1 MGITLV
7 LKLVSSEVN
16 PGFTVW
22 LQVRNDSQ
30 GVCLLERVG
39 HLPADPQL
47 EDLYHHWQTRFR
59 SLIHQGRNAPDFG
72 WEFDDIP
79 SNQSRDSDFDACRNY
94 IRLLEE
100 NMDRWLESCTDP
112 GWQQIQRKI
121 TFYLGKHSDDVR
133 LVIQSDSQL
142 WKLPWLA
149 WNLLDLD
156 SPTPEKQE
164 LGIGFSP
171 VEYQK
176 LEALNRGETPG
187 NSVRILAVFGS
198 GENLD
203 LEPDRMALKQLAD
216 AEVETLNEPSGRE
229 LIEKIRDAQGWD
241 ILCFSG
247 HSQTQGRDGILY
259 INQTQSLELREF
271 QEALKTAISR
281 GLKLAIFNSCDGLGL
296 AQKLATLTLPVA
308 IVMKEPVPDAVAQCF
323 LKVFL
328 REYAAGVPLYT
339 AVRRSQIQL
348 ESFHDEFPGC
358 SSLPI
363 ICQNPAEVPPTWA
376 ELSQR
381 QPIVSPPEVS
391 PEISPIPRKK
401 SPTRIWQ
408 KLGRILGTSLAIAL
422 FVLSAQWHGKLQT
435 WELSVFDHLMRLLP
449 PEQMDDRLLI
459 VGADARDL
467 RQYGYPLPDAILAEV
482 IAKINQYHPAAI
494 GLNITR
500 ENPIENS
507 NYPGGH
513 QDFLTQI
520 NSSKDH
526 LVSVCS
532 YSNQLEQS
540 TMPLPGLLDSE
551 HQVGFIDVYRDQELT
566 QTQEVRRYILSRSD
580 NAVPLETLCHTRFSL
595 ALQLFERYLKYHSPV
610 AIDTPDENW
619 KFGSLLIP
627 ALDNRTVGY
636 QNLKGYGQ
644 GSQILI
650 RYRHTLN
657 PNQMAP
663 QIRLQ
668 DILEETRFFKPDKIS
683 GKVVLIGVTDPIEE
697 KLFLTPYGQVNQLS
711 LHAHVVSQLISA
723 FEDTVVG
730 KNQRPLI
737 WWWPQWVNM
746 LWILGWSFLGGFL
759 LWLFP
764 HPIHQWMAMSSAIL
778 GLYGICWLLLIQGGW
793 IPLVPALLT
802 LVAQTLIGTF
812 LTLSKIKS
820 LA

>member
-22 LQVRNDSQ
+22 LQVRNDWE

-39 HLPADPQL
+39 HLPADHQL

-59 SLIHQGRNAPDFG
+59 SLIHQGRNAPDSG

-149 WNLLDLD
+149 WNLLELD
-156 SPTPEKQE
+156 SLTPEKQE

-176 LEALNRGETPG
+176 LEALNRGERPG

-259 INQTQSLELREF
+259 INQTQSLELRQF
-271 QEALKTAISR
+271 QEALKLAISR

-296 AQKLATLTLPVA
+296 AQKLAKLNLPVA
-308 IVMKEPVPDAVAQCF
+308 IVMKEPVPDTVAQCF
-323 LKVFL
+323 FQGFL

-339 AVRRSQIQL
+339 AVRRSQTQL
-348 ESFHDEFPGC
+348 ESFHEFPGC

-408 KLGRILGTSLAIAL
+408 KLGRILAASFAIAL

-449 PEQMDDRLLI
+449 LEQRDDRLLI
-459 VGADARDL
+459 VGADTRDIN
-467 RQYGYPLPDAILAEV
+467 QYGNPLPDAILAEV

-500 ENPIENS
+500 EEPIENA

-513 QDFLTQI
+513 QALLTQL
-520 NSSKDH
+520 NSDQH
-526 LVSVCS
+526 PVVSVC
-532 YSNQLEQS
+532 YFGNDLDKS
-540 TMPLPGLLDSE
+540 TKPLPGLLDSK
-551 HQVGFIDVYRDQELT
+551 HQVGFIDVYGDNQIT
-566 QTQEVRRYILSRSD
+566 NTQEFRRYLLSKRD
-580 NAVPLETLCHTRFSL
+580 NPVPQANHCETEYSL
-595 ALQLFERYLKYHSPV
+595 AIQLFERYLKAAHSSVP
-610 AIDTPDENW
+610 IDTPDENW

-663 QIRLQ
+663 QIRFQ
-668 DILEETRFFKPDKIS
+668 DVLEETRFFKPDKIS
-683 GKVVLIGVTDPIEE
+683 GKVVLIGVTDPIAE

-711 LHAHVVSQLISA
+711 IHAHVVSQLISA
-723 FEDTVVG
+723 FEDTVAG
-730 KNQRPLI
+730 TNQRPLI

-764 HPIHQWMAMSSAIL
+764 HPIHQWMAMSGAIL

-802 LVAQTLIGTF
+802 LVAQTLIWTF

-820 LA
+820 FE